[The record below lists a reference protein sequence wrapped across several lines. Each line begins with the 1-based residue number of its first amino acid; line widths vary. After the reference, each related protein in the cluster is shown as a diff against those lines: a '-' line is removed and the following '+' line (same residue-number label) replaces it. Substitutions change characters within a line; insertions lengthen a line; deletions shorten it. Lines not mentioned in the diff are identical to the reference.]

1 MLNRITHLNPV
12 RLLWDH
18 VSQLGAREC
27 EAFYRANKSN
37 LRMKRLQAI
46 LVALLSCVYASWG
59 NAKYPATIINV
70 SGNFTSIKDNTVG
83 SVIKIEHDGTCDTW
97 MTKDCSNRNENYIFS
112 FKGGRWAGLTQSPPI
127 GLEETLSLP
136 YFEMPKPKRDITMS
150 NEYGDSFTL
159 SLDITHLGGMFYFG
173 EWYDLSTQQS
183 HSQIHLFPSKMCP
196 FAAAYNNLDK
206 VRHLYKLDQKVCTSS
221 LYKARPGAVI
231 NLWSMPEFYLGTR
244 FSLPQKPAGIRAGRY
259 NGVVSFNIGP
269 QSGDDIYIGEKKEY
283 TQTVKFNIVIN
294 VEHQLK
300 VEPLTG
306 TRVALQPKGGWQSWL
321 FSNREPTL
329 LSADS
334 TFSLSANSNF
344 KMRLLCQYPSTDNN
358 NCALR
363 SELDTTKQVT
373 VKTLVSL
380 PVGIS
385 ANGQAVHRSALSS
398 NGGDSVFK
406 PSSYTAARNGTL
418 HFEMAEDQVRSM
430 LGDGETVA
438 RRYSGNIAVIWEV
451 DI

>member
-46 LVALLSCVYASWG
+46 LVALLSCVYASSSSG
-59 NAKYPATIINV
+59 NAKYPATTINV
-70 SGNFTSIKDNTVG
+70 SGNVTSIKNNATE
-83 SVIKIEHDGTCDTW
+83 SIIKIQHDGTCDNYLQ
-97 MTKDCSNRNENYIFS
+97 SNCRSKTENFVFTLEGGKS
-112 FKGGRWAGLTQSPPI
+112 GFKQPTAISLD
-127 GLEETLSLP
+127 ETISLP
-136 YFEMPKPKRDITMS
+136 YFMMQSPRRMIQMS
-150 NEYGDSFTL
+150 NENGDDFSL
-159 SLDITHLGGMFYFG
+159 ILDITSVGGMFYFNR
-173 EWYDLSTQQS
+173 WADLSTTNVHQYNV
-183 HSQIHLFPSKMCP
+183 LFSSTCR
-196 FAAAYNNLDK
+196 ALNRYNNGDK
-206 VRHLYKLDQKVCTSS
+206 VRQLYEFQKSGCTTYV
-221 LYKARPGAVI
+221 LRPKPDGLI
-231 NLWSMPEFYLGTR
+231 TYWSMPKMYLGTR
-244 FSLPQKPAGIRAGRY
+244 FVMPVKSAGIRAGRY

-269 QSGDDIYIGEKKEY
+269 HPADDIYIGQKKEY
-283 TQTVKFNIVIN
+283 TQTVNFNIVIT

-334 TFSLSANSNF
+334 TFSLSTNSNF
-344 KMRLLCQYPSTDNN
+344 KMRLRCQYPGIDN
-358 NCALR
+358 NCALQ
-363 SELDTTKQVT
+363 SELDTAKQVT

-385 ANGQAVHRSALSS
+385 ANGQPVHRSALSS
-398 NGGDSVFK
+398 NEGDRVFI

-418 HFEMAEDQVRSM
+418 HFEMAEDQVSSM
-430 LGDGETVA
+430 LNDGKNIA
-438 RRYSGNIAVIWEV
+438 RRYSGNITVIWEV
-451 DI
+451 AI